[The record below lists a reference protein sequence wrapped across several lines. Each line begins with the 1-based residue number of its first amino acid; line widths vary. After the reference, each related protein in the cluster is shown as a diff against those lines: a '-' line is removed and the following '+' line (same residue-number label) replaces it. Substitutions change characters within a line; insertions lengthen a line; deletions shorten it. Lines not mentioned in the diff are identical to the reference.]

1 VSTKRATQFVTAKA
15 NGEVHAQ
22 THRNVLASTSIH
34 LWHFTVS
41 LTLLSFAPKVSLLAP
56 ATKNIVTAKD
66 TDFII
71 EAFKSLIENHISAA
85 PVLNTENG
93 QYHFFIDL
101 SDMLAHAVDI
111 LTENEIKEGF
121 DPEISQIE
129 FSRYTVAQLAG
140 YSSTNRFIEISGE
153 ATLREA
159 LHVLVDLGIH
169 RLVLKSSENGELVS
183 ILSQSQVVQVMYPH
197 AKDFAFSSKT
207 VGELQLGYRHTGTVS
222 TDVATKEAF
231 KKLHAARFDGLAV
244 TDEKDALVGNIS
256 ISDLSLIGYDG
267 SMFKRLMWP
276 LSKFLEGR
284 LAKPHSHKAKH
295 GLAGILSVSPTD
307 TIQAVFDKFHQT
319 EVHRLYV
326 EQNGKLLG
334 VILLSDLI
342 RLIVDETSPANS
354 PPRRHSTT
362 SLSLAAAAQRSPSSD
377 SLAGSGHHKKKSS
390 DKSGDSDQ
398 LFEHASS
405 STSPTKSSTKTS
417 KRSSK
422 KLAAETLEQ

>member
-1 VSTKRATQFVTAKA
+1 MGDAPNVNEGASALLAT
-15 NGEVHAQ
+15 
-22 THRNVLASTSIH
+22 
-34 LWHFTVS
+34 
-41 LTLLSFAPKVSLLAP
+41 KVSLLAP
-56 ATKNIVTAKD
+56 ATKSIVTAKD

-71 EAFKSLIENHISAA
+71 EAFKLLIENHISAV

-93 QYHFFIDL
+93 QYQFFVDL
-101 SDMLAHAVDI
+101 SDILAHAVDI

-140 YSSTNRFIEISGE
+140 YSPTNRFVEISGD
-153 ATLREA
+153 ATFKETLQA
-159 LHVLVDLGIH
+159 LVDQGVH
-169 RLVLKSSENGELVS
+169 RLVLKDAENGDLVS
-183 ILSQSQVVQVMYPH
+183 LLTQSQVVQLLYPYV
-197 AKDFAFSSKT
+197 KDLSVSKRT
-207 VGELQLGYRHTGTVS
+207 VGDLKLGYRATGTVS
-222 TDVATKEAF
+222 TSVPTKEAF

-295 GLAGILSVSPTD
+295 GLAGILSVSPQD
-307 TIQAVFDKFHQT
+307 TIQAVFDKFQQT

-342 RLIVDETSPANS
+342 RMFMAETGAATS
-354 PPRRHSTT
+354 PPRRQ
-362 SLSLAAAAQRSPSSD
+362 SLSISATTAGLIAAQRSPSSGD
-377 SLAGSGHHKKKSS
+377 LNAPGSGHKKKGSNDVPSS
-390 DKSGDSDQ
+390 SEHI
-398 LFEHASS
+398 FEHTKSPSKAKRKSS
-405 STSPTKSSTKTS
+405 SL
-417 KRSSK
+417 K
-422 KLAAETLEQ
+422 KLMLDE